1 MNKSFYIAFTAWM
14 VFTLALMLIGVYFTT
29 AIFTGVVIAAIIYA
43 FFDNYFFANKKT
55 AKRANA

>member
-14 VFTLALMLIGVYFTT
+14 VLTLTLMLIGVYFTT
-29 AIFTGVVIAAIIYA
+29 AIFVGTLISALTYV

>member
-1 MNKSFYIAFTAWM
+1 MNKSLCIAFTAWM
-14 VFTLALMLIGVYFTT
+14 VFTLAFMLIGVYFTT
-29 AIFTGVVIAAIIYA
+29 AIFVGTVIAALTYA

>member
-14 VFTLALMLIGVYFTT
+14 VFTLALMLIGVYFTS
-29 AIFTGVVIAAIIYA
+29 AIFTGTVLAALIYA
-43 FFDNYFFANKKT
+43 FFDKYFFVNKKT

>member
-14 VFTLALMLIGVYFTT
+14 AFTLTFMLIGMYFTT
-29 AIFTGVVIAAIIYA
+29 AIFTGTVVAALIYV

>member
-14 VFTLALMLIGVYFTT
+14 VFTLALMLVGIYFTT
-29 AIFTGVVIAAIIYA
+29 AIVVGIAIAALTYV

-55 AKRANA
+55 AS

>member
-29 AIFTGVVIAAIIYA
+29 AIFVGTVIAASIYA
-43 FFDNYFFANKKT
+43 FFDNYFFENKKT
-55 AKRANA
+55 AS

>member
-1 MNKSFYIAFTAWM
+1 MNKSFYIAFSAWM
-14 VFTLALMLIGVYFTT
+14 VFTLAFMLIGVYFTT
-29 AIFTGVVIAAIIYA
+29 AIFTGTVVAALIYA